1 MKKLIHNIRLQ
12 LESDNDIILASIV
25 KSSGS
30 TPRSSGS
37 KMVILRSGEIDGTIG
52 GGLVEA
58 LVQQAAAKLF
68 NNPENAVTFKKF
80 DLSNELA
87 ANADMIC
94 GGNVTVMLEYISA
107 DKENTIIFSDIDN
120 GLRLGQVVTTL
131 TLMDKGETSSTS
143 SKTVVDLDQ
152 DVPVINGFT
161 KEDILTLLIKSRKTD
176 KPIILESDTKQLIAE
191 SLAPQPSLFI
201 FGAGHVS
208 RPTAAL
214 AASINFRTVVLDD
227 RSDFANADRFPLA
240 DEIKVLPNFDNAFE
254 NLNVTE
260 SSYIIIVT
268 RGHLHDKTVLAEAL
282 KTPARYVGMIGSTR
296 KRNAIY
302 DALIEEGVTQES
314 IDRCHCPIGINIG
327 AQTPEEIAVS
337 IVAELIQERSGD

>member
-1 MKKLIHNIRLQ
+1 MKKLIHNIHLQ
-12 LESDNDIILASIV
+12 LESGNDLILASIV

-37 KMVILRSGEIDGTIG
+37 KMAILRNGEIDGTIG

-68 NNPENAVTFKKF
+68 ENPQHAVTFKKF

-94 GGNVTVMLEYISA
+94 GGNVTVMLEYFSA
-107 DKENTIIFSDIDN
+107 ENQNIQIFSKIDN
-120 GLRLGQVVTTL
+120 GLRLGQKVTIL
-131 TLMDKGETSSTS
+131 TLMDKGEMSSTS
-143 SKTVVDLDQ
+143 NKTVLNFDQ
-152 DVPVINGFT
+152 DLPVISEFA
-161 KEDILTLLIKSRKTD
+161 KEELLTLLLKSRKTD
-176 KPIILESDTKQLIAE
+176 KPILIESDTKLLLAE
-191 SLAPQPSLFI
+191 TLAPQPSLFI

-214 AASINFRTVVLDD
+214 ATTVNFRTVILDD
-227 RSDFANADRFPLA
+227 RSDFANADRFPQA
-240 DEIKVLPNFDNAFE
+240 DEIVVLPDFDNAFA

-260 SSYIIIVT
+260 GSYIIIVT
-268 RGHLHDKTVLAEAL
+268 RGHLHDKTVLADAL
-282 KTPARYVGMIGSTR
+282 KTPACYVGMIGSSK

-302 DALIEEGVTQES
+302 EALLEEGVTQAN
-314 IDRCHCPIGINIG
+314 IDRCHCPIGISIG

>member
-1 MKKLIHNIRLQ
+1 MKKLIHNISLQ
-12 LESDNDIILASIV
+12 LESGNDLILASIV

-37 KMVILRSGEIDGTIG
+37 KMVILRNGEIDGTIG

-58 LVQQAAAKLF
+58 LVQQTAAKLF
-68 NNPENAVTFKKF
+68 IAPENAVTFIGF

-107 DKENTIIFSDIDN
+107 SKENAKTFSDINN
-120 GLRLGQVVTTL
+120 GLRLGQKVTTL
-131 TLMDKGETSSTS
+131 TLMDKGETSLTS
-143 SKTVVDLDQ
+143 NKIVLNFDQ
-152 DVPVINGFT
+152 DLPVINEFA
-161 KEDILTLLIKSRKTD
+161 KEDLLTLLIKSRKTD
-176 KPIILESDTKQLIAE
+176 EPIILESATKQIVAE
-191 SLAPQPSLFI
+191 TLAPQPSLFI

-214 AASINFRTVVLDD
+214 ATSVNFRTVVLDD

-240 DEIKVLPNFDNAFE
+240 DEIEVLPNFDNAFA

-282 KTPARYVGMIGSTR
+282 KTPARYVGMIGSTK

-302 DALIEEGVTQES
+302 DALIKEGVTQEN

-327 AQTPEEIAVS
+327 GQTPEEIAVS